1 MSDDRAGSRVAA
13 VLEGL
18 ALQNASGE
26 LEIDGSPGGAI
37 YLDRGEVTFARS
49 SWSPD
54 LATRLHGAL
63 GPVAGLRDLL
73 AAEDRPAG
81 DLGSHLVRRGYLAAG
96 QLESIIRSV
105 TLDAIIVLTVPLSAE
120 TAISG
125 IRLVSGV
132 SHWTAEYCRL
142 NVAAVRAEAVRRGAR
157 MADLELGRGAR
168 LHLRDLAGGS
178 AVLTGRQWQL
188 ACMMD
193 GSATARDLA
202 WDNGLA
208 LYETAECVGA
218 LLGAGLCTAVAVP
231 ATAPGPAPVPGPRA
245 AKAGSQ
251 PKVVSGLAPGRVT
264 ARGVTTRARLPKAP
278 GAANGQASGARPVMP
293 RRRPGSVEAVASG
306 AEMQP
311 EGSAE
316 ADSTPVSIESLRRV
330 LDGLRELS

>member
-49 SWSPD
+49 AWSPD
-54 LATRLHGAL
+54 LATRLNGAL

-73 AAEDRPAG
+73 AAEDRPGG
-81 DLGSHLVRRGYLAAG
+81 DLGSQLVRRGYLAAG
-96 QLESIIRSV
+96 QLESIIRSAA
-105 TLDAIIVLTVPLSAE
+105 LDAIIVLTVPLSDEA
-120 TAISG
+120 AISG

-132 SHWTAEYCRL
+132 SHWAAEYCRL

-168 LHLRDLAGGS
+168 LHLRDLAAGS
-178 AVLTGRQWQL
+178 AVLTSRQWQL

-218 LLGAGLCTAVAVP
+218 LVSAGLCEAVAAPAPVAVP
-231 ATAPGPAPVPGPRA
+231 EPRV
-245 AKAGSQ
+245 AKAGPQ

-278 GAANGQASGARPVMP
+278 AGSSGEGSGVRQAMP
-293 RRRPGSVEAVASG
+293 RRRPGAAEAVPIG
-306 AEMQP
+306 AQIQP
-311 EGSAE
+311 EISAE

-330 LDGLRELS
+330 LDGLRRLS